1 MAASF
6 EKTEIDRSMH
16 DYYEQRAEEYDDWYN
31 RVGRYNDPR
40 TNAAWHAQVAELGR
54 EAARFG
60 GMLNRYPGMR
70 ALDLCCGTGKWTPFF
85 ARSLTETGRV
95 VACDYSPAMLGQT
108 QARLLEEDPALLEKT
123 LFVRG
128 DAYLL
133 PFANQTFDLV
143 FFGFWLSHVP
153 HERVMPFFQEIK
165 RVLKPGGNVLVFDS
179 ALRPGV
185 TREEISRRP
194 LNNGT
199 VHDVLKINY
208 TPQELQ
214 KLLGQTFAASDARQ
228 THDFFLIGQAANGPG
243 R

>member
-1 MAASF
+1 
-6 EKTEIDRSMH
+6 
-16 DYYEQRAEEYDDWYN
+16 
-31 RVGRYNDPR
+31 VGRYNDPR

-60 GMLNRYPGMR
+60 GMLSRYAGMR

-85 ARSLTETGRV
+85 ARSLTDSGRV
-95 VACDYSPAMLGQT
+95 VAYDYSPAMLGQT
-108 QARLLEEDPALLEKT
+108 RLRLEEEDLTLLEKT

-128 DAYLL
+128 DAYYL
-133 PFANQTFDLV
+133 PFASQSFDLV

-153 HERVMPFFQEIK
+153 HERVAPFLEEIK
-165 RVLKPGGNVLVFDS
+165 RVLKPGGNVLIFDS
-179 ALRPGV
+179 AYRPGV
-185 TREEISRRP
+185 PHEEISHRP

-208 TPQELQ
+208 TPAELE
-214 KLLGQTFAASDARQ
+214 KLLKQTFAESQARQ
-228 THDFFLIGQAANGPG
+228 TFDFFLIGQAS

>member
-1 MAASF
+1 
-6 EKTEIDRSMH
+6 MH
-16 DYYEQRAEEYDDWYN
+16 EYYEQRAEEYDDWYH
-31 RVGRYNDPR
+31 RAGRYNDPR

-60 GMLNRYPGMR
+60 GMLNRFAGMR

-85 ARSLTETGRV
+85 ARSLTDTGRV
-95 VACDYSPAMLGQT
+95 IAYDYSPAMLGQT
-108 QARLLEEDPALLEKT
+108 RLRLEKEDPALLGKT

-133 PFANQTFDLV
+133 PFGGRTFDLV

-153 HERVMPFFQEIK
+153 HERVAPFFEEIK
-165 RVLKPGGNVLVFDS
+165 RVLKPGGNVLMFDS
-179 ALRPGV
+179 AYRPGV
-185 TREEISRRP
+185 PHEEISHRP

-208 TPQELQ
+208 TPAELE
-214 KLLGQTFAASDARQ
+214 KLLGQSFSESQARQ
-228 THDFFLIGQAANGPG
+228 TFDFFLIGQASC
-243 R
+243 